1 MVNIVR
7 SNSIKVGAMPLNS
20 DTTSTWAEVGC
31 PFIHFDELHRDDRT
45 PALQHFAIIDE
56 LRAQAPMFFGE
67 ANGND
72 FWMPTRMAEIR
83 EVLQNHEAFSNT
95 SVTVENPNPDFL
107 WIPEMLDAPLHTR
120 WRQLLAP
127 FFSPA
132 AIANRRPMIERRSA
146 EIVDEVASRG
156 ECDFVTDVA
165 LRFPNTVFME
175 MAGLPVSEWSRF
187 MEWERAILHS
197 GPTGVGASMQGMKE
211 VKSFFADLIEE
222 RRRDPRDDIVSASVG
237 FEIDGA
243 PVSDSDLLALW
254 LLLFQAGLDTVASQ
268 LTYAIYHLARHEG
281 DRRRLVEEPS
291 LVPAAVEEFLRFYSF
306 VPAGRKI
313 VQDAVL
319 GGCPMKAG
327 QMVNLPLSSANRD
340 ENEFPDANTFVLDRA
355 ANRHIAFGAGPHR
368 CLGSHLAREELC
380 IGLSDWLARVPD
392 FRVVPGVELVEHGG
406 MYGLDHLPL
415 EWEVI
420 R

>member
-1 MVNIVR
+1 M
-7 SNSIKVGAMPLNS
+7 
-20 DTTSTWAEVGC
+20 
-31 PFIHFDELHRDDRT
+31 
-45 PALQHFAIIDE
+45 
-56 LRAQAPMFFGE
+56 
-67 ANGND
+67 
-72 FWMPTRMAEIR
+72 
-83 EVLQNHEAFSNT
+83 
-95 SVTVENPNPDFL
+95 
-107 WIPEMLDAPLHTR
+107 
-120 WRQLLAP
+120 
-127 FFSPA
+127 
-132 AIANRRPMIERRSA
+132 
-146 EIVDEVASRG
+146 
-156 ECDFVTDVA
+156 
-165 LRFPNTVFME
+165 
-175 MAGLPVSEWSRF
+175 
-187 MEWERAILHS
+187 
-197 GPTGVGASMQGMKE
+197 
-211 VKSFFADLIEE
+211 
-222 RRRDPRDDIVSASVG
+222 
-237 FEIDGA
+237 
-243 PVSDSDLLALW
+243 
-254 LLLFQAGLDTVASQ
+254 
-268 LTYAIYHLARHEG
+268 
-281 DRRRLVEEPS
+281 
-291 LVPAAVEEFLRFYSF
+291 RFYSF

>member
-1 MVNIVR
+1 
-7 SNSIKVGAMPLNS
+7 
-20 DTTSTWAEVGC
+20 
-31 PFIHFDELHRDDRT
+31 
-45 PALQHFAIIDE
+45 
-56 LRAQAPMFFGE
+56 
-67 ANGND
+67 
-72 FWMPTRMAEIR
+72 
-83 EVLQNHEAFSNT
+83 
-95 SVTVENPNPDFL
+95 VT
-107 WIPEMLDAPLHTR
+107 AY
-120 WRQLLAP
+120 
-127 FFSPA
+127 
-132 AIANRRPMIERRSA
+132 
-146 EIVDEVASRG
+146 
-156 ECDFVTDVA
+156 
-165 LRFPNTVFME
+165 
-175 MAGLPVSEWSRF
+175 
-187 MEWERAILHS
+187 
-197 GPTGVGASMQGMKE
+197 
-211 VKSFFADLIEE
+211 FADLIEE

-268 LTYAIYHLARHEG
+268 LTYAIYHLARHEA